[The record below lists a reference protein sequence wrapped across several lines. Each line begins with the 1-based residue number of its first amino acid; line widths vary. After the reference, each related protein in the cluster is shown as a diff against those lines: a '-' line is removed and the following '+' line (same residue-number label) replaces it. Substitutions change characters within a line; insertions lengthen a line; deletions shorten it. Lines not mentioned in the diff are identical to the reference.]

1 MLRTSEIV
9 YVMANSN
16 RSWIALNQWERLTFM
31 PLVFKTDKEVQ
42 NWGWLHWSVSLVSQL
57 QDCLGSELDDVRY
70 SQSCGTVMGQFDRPL
85 KILDGCL
92 LGTGCTVELVEHELD
107 VFLEEVLAEARWQ
120 SVVVREASPVG
131 VVLGSSGAGGGGR
144 QAAEQAVRTHIAS
157 FVPCDDLID
166 LVLIRICQP
175 TVFGLHPRL
184 RGLAATRGMLV
195 MPGCK
200 SSSSS
205 RIY

>member
-1 MLRTSEIV
+1 MGGKICRGGELGGGCVRVGDGILELAIDLG
-9 YVMANSN
+9 
-16 RSWIALNQWERLTFM
+16 RERF
-31 PLVFKTDKEVQ
+31 
-42 NWGWLHWSVSLVSQL
+42 
-57 QDCLGSELDDVRY
+57 LG
-70 SQSCGTVMGQFDRPL
+70 
-85 KILDGCL
+85 
-92 LGTGCTVELVEHELD
+92 ELVEHELD

-184 RGLAATRGMLV
+184 RGLAYTRGDAVLIILFEINANINELL
-195 MPGCK
+195 C
-200 SSSSS
+200 
-205 RIY
+205 